1 MLCRTQARGGDREKK
16 EPAAPPLGWKEK
28 CSGDQILVRGWHGD
42 GQRGVLGELPGSG
55 DFSMS
60 IKGERLQWGQSSPV
74 DLDNLGLL
82 PNLVSGE
89 KTRLHLRHGAVGG
102 RGNTAQH

>member
-1 MLCRTQARGGDREKK
+1 
-16 EPAAPPLGWKEK
+16 
-28 CSGDQILVRGWHGD
+28 
-42 GQRGVLGELPGSG
+42 
-55 DFSMS
+55 MS
-60 IKGERLQWGQSSPV
+60 IKGERLQWGQSISPV
-74 DLDNLGLL
+74 DFDNLGLL